1 MGEGGRG
8 NQQTQSSLVSVAF
21 KHMNAGMND
30 KPCTTSLSATLCCG
44 GAVVDQQ
51 HTQRKNTHTHTHTH
65 THNSQRLHT
74 TDHMLSPCMPRVSH
88 NTHRPMNAIITCH
101 SQVCSGQAATQTH
114 RQVTATSEALI
125 PICPAAQLQQDA
137 VTYMESLPPF
147 GMLDR
152 AALPVKQR
160 SRLSDL
166 TACESP
172 GHVCIH
178 SVSGGCKTSS
188 ACPATCLLLYVGLS
202 VGCGCHTHE
211 SHGSLRCPPP
221 VWCVECGVGTRA
233 FLECSGV
240 VTHTHTHTHAWRL
253 GVRTDGAPGA
263 AHQYSCRRPSLCLCC
278 CLVAC
283 FRKCVLCPSV

>member
-1 MGEGGRG
+1 
-8 NQQTQSSLVSVAF
+8 
-21 KHMNAGMND
+21 
-30 KPCTTSLSATLCCG
+30 
-44 GAVVDQQ
+44 
-51 HTQRKNTHTHTHTH
+51 
-65 THNSQRLHT
+65 
-74 TDHMLSPCMPRVSH
+74 
-88 NTHRPMNAIITCH
+88 MNAIITCH

-240 VTHTHTHTHAWRL
+240 VTHTHTHMHGAWECEPTGHRVLLTNTAAAVRL
-253 GVRTDGAPGA
+253 CVCAVAWLHVSGSV
-263 AHQYSCRRPSLCLCC
+263 SCVPVCEQ
-278 CLVAC
+278 A
-283 FRKCVLCPSV
+283 